1 MNRVRGSSLVKK
13 ESLVPLSLLFFYLI
27 LEYGRPQDLL
37 PFIGVLH
44 LPAITTIL
52 LALSIINSGMIQLK
66 DKQTVFF
73 LFLIGLMVI
82 HGPIAVNNY
91 WTLMI
96 FIVMASNFIIFLA
109 LTRYVDTPDKYNRLL
124 KTWFG
129 IHVFLAIHGIV
140 KKGIG
145 VGGFLGDEN
154 DFCMT
159 MNMIIPFSFFLAMNA
174 SGKSKIFYI
183 VLTCLFLSA
192 ILISFSR
199 GGFVGLMAAFAYCWL
214 KTKRKLF
221 TAIVMGVLTVFAI
234 VVAPPAYWDE
244 VRSITEEGADT
255 GTGEER
261 VYTWGIGWHMFLDN
275 PILGVGQ
282 GNFPY
287 VFHKYELEVTGSDE
301 PFHGRSVAG
310 REAHSIY
317 FTMLPELGILG
328 TSIIF
333 GMIYYTFKD
342 LRTIKAYIFKRDS
355 KVSNQASEKYISIV
369 LALEGALVSYL
380 VSGVFISILYY
391 PNLWI
396 LMGFIISFKYIVIKE
411 LKLDTA

>member
-1 MNRVRGSSLVKK
+1 
-13 ESLVPLSLLFFYLI
+13 
-27 LEYGRPQDLL
+27 
-37 PFIGVLH
+37 
-44 LPAITTIL
+44 LPAIITIL
-52 LALSIINSGMIQLK
+52 LALSIINSGKSQFK

-73 LFLIGLMVI
+73 LFLFGLMVI

-91 WTLMI
+91 WALMI
-96 FIVMASNFIIFLA
+96 FVAMVGNFIIFLA
-109 LTRYVDTPDKYNRLL
+109 LINYVDTPDKYNRLL
-124 KTWFG
+124 KAWFG
-129 IHVFLAIHGIV
+129 IHVFLAIHGIA

-174 SGKSKIFYI
+174 SGKKKIFYI
-183 VLTCLFLSA
+183 VLSGLFLFA
-192 ILISFSR
+192 IIISFSR
-199 GGFVGLMAAFAYCWL
+199 GGFVGMMAAFIYCWL
-214 KTKRKLF
+214 KTKRKLL

-234 VVAPPAYWDE
+234 VVAPPAYFDRL
-244 VRSITEEGADT
+244 RSITEEGADK

-261 VYTWGIGWHMFLDN
+261 VYTWKIGWNMFLDN
-275 PILGVGQ
+275 PIIGVGQ

-287 VFHKYELEVTGSDE
+287 VFQKYELQVTGSDE
-301 PFHGRSVAG
+301 PFYGRSVAG
-310 REAHSIY
+310 RAAHSIY

-328 TSIIF
+328 TCIIF

-342 LRTIKAYIFKRDS
+342 LRTIKANILKKNY
-355 KVSNQASEKYISIV
+355 KVSNQSSDKYLSIV
-369 LALEGALVSYL
+369 LALEGALVGYL
-380 VSGVFISILYY
+380 VSGVFISTLYY

-396 LMGFIISFKYIVIKE
+396 LMGFIISLKYIVIQE

>member
-44 LPAITTIL
+44 LPAIITFL

-66 DKQTVFF
+66 EKQTVFF
-73 LFLIGLMVI
+73 LFLFGLMVI

-91 WTLMI
+91 WALMI
-96 FIVMASNFIIFLA
+96 FIVMAGNFIIFLA
-109 LTRYVDTPDKYNRLL
+109 LTRYVDTQDKYNRLL

-174 SGKSKIFYI
+174 SGKKKIFYI
-183 VLTCLFLSA
+183 VLTGVFLSA

-261 VYTWGIGWHMFLDN
+261 VYTWKIGWQMFLDN
-275 PILGVGQ
+275 PIIGVGQ

-287 VFHKYELEVTGSDE
+287 VFQKYELQVTGSDE
-301 PFHGRSVAG
+301 PFYGRSVAG

-342 LRTIKAYIFKRDS
+342 LRTIKANIFKRDY
-355 KVSNQASEKYISIV
+355 KVSNQASDKYLSIV

-380 VSGVFISILYY
+380 VSGAFISILYY

>member
-411 LKLDTA
+411 LKLDTT

>member
-1 MNRVRGSSLVKK
+1 
-13 ESLVPLSLLFFYLI
+13 
-27 LEYGRPQDLL
+27 
-37 PFIGVLH
+37 
-44 LPAITTIL
+44 
-52 LALSIINSGMIQLK
+52 MIQLK

-73 LFLIGLMVI
+73 LFLFGLMVI

-91 WTLMI
+91 WALMI
-96 FIVMASNFIIFLA
+96 FIVMAGNFIIFLA

-124 KTWFG
+124 NTWFG
-129 IHVFLAIHGIV
+129 IHVFLAIHGIA

-174 SGKSKIFYI
+174 SGKKKIIYI
-183 VLTCLFLSA
+183 VLTGLFLSA

-199 GGFVGLMAAFAYCWL
+199 GGFVGLVAAFIYCWL

-221 TAIVMGVLTVFAI
+221 TAIIMGVLTVFAI

-244 VRSITEEGADT
+244 VRSITEEGTDT

-261 VYTWGIGWHMFLDN
+261 VYTWKIGWQMFLDN
-275 PILGVGQ
+275 PIIGVGQ

-287 VFHKYELEVTGSDE
+287 VFEKYEFQVTGSDE
-301 PFHGRSVAG
+301 PFYGRSVAG

-328 TSIIF
+328 TCIIF
-333 GMIYYTFKD
+333 GMIFYTFKD
-342 LRTIKAYIFKRDS
+342 LRTIKANLFK
-355 KVSNQASEKYISIV
+355 KNHKISNQSTDKYLSIV

-380 VSGVFISILYY
+380 VSGAFISILYY

>member
-1 MNRVRGSSLVKK
+1 MNRIRGSSLVKK
-13 ESLVPLSLLFFYLI
+13 ESLVPLSLLLFYLI

-37 PFIGVLH
+37 PFIKVLH
-44 LPAITTIL
+44 LPAIITIL
-52 LALSIINSGMIQLK
+52 LALSIINSGKSQFK

-73 LFLIGLMVI
+73 LFLFGLMVI

-91 WTLMI
+91 WALMI
-96 FIVMASNFIIFLA
+96 FVAMVGNFIIFLA
-109 LTRYVDTPDKYNRLL
+109 LINYVDTPDKYNRLL
-124 KTWFG
+124 KAWFG
-129 IHVFLAIHGIV
+129 IHVFLAIHGIA

-174 SGKSKIFYI
+174 SGKKKIFYI
-183 VLTCLFLSA
+183 VLSGLFLFA
-192 ILISFSR
+192 IIISFSR
-199 GGFVGLMAAFAYCWL
+199 GGFVGMMAAFIYCWL
-214 KTKRKLF
+214 KTKRKLL

-234 VVAPPAYWDE
+234 VVAPPAYFDRL
-244 VRSITEEGADT
+244 RSITEEGADK

-261 VYTWGIGWHMFLDN
+261 VYTWKIGWNMFLDN
-275 PILGVGQ
+275 PIIGVGQ

-287 VFHKYELEVTGSDE
+287 VFQKYELQVTGSDE
-301 PFHGRSVAG
+301 PFYGRSVAG
-310 REAHSIY
+310 RAAHSIY

-328 TSIIF
+328 TCIIF

-342 LRTIKAYIFKRDS
+342 LRKIRANILKKNYKE
-355 KVSNQASEKYISIV
+355 SNQSSDKYLSIV
-369 LALEGALVSYL
+369 LALEGALVAYL
-380 VSGVFISILYY
+380 VSGVFISTLYY

-396 LMGFIISFKYIVIKE
+396 LMGFIISLKYIVIKG